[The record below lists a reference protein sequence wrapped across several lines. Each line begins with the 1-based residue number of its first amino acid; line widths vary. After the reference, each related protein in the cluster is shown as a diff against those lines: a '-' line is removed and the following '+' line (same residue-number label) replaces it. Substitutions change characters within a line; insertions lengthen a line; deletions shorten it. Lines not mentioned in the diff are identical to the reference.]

1 MNEHEPTAAGAPP
14 EVDEAEVRR
23 LLERAGPRPA
33 IPPEDL
39 AAITAAARAAWRG
52 EVERRAE
59 GAESAGLAGRIERRT
74 PAVDAGEAL
83 ARFQEFAETAPG
95 RRRRPDWV
103 MPALIA
109 AVLALSVGLVWWL
122 AGRGG
127 AAAEIVRAES
137 VAGNT
142 WIGGEGIGYFRP
154 LRAGEPIPAGATVH
168 TVTDTADI
176 AAGRASFRLA
186 DGTVLR
192 LDAGTV
198 ARFVSPAAVALEQ
211 GAIYADSGEN
221 GSGLTVTTPAGTASD
236 VGTRFTVR
244 LIGPRRPALEVR
256 VRDGAVA
263 VERGGQRWL
272 TPAGEE
278 LVVSPS
284 GEAQRRPID
293 PWGPDWDWVLEAAA
307 GYQVEGRTLGELLDW
322 VSRET
327 GWTVRWADPDLAA
340 SAREIVL
347 RGAIGRLRPD
357 QAPFVVLPG
366 AGLEGELVEGG
377 AGRAELVIRRRG

>member
-1 MNEHEPTAAGAPP
+1 MSEHEPTATGVPP
-14 EVDEAEVRR
+14 EDDEAPTESEDQVRR
-23 LLERAGPRPA
+23 LLEQAGPRPA

-52 EVERRAE
+52 EVERRA
-59 GAESAGLAGRIERRT
+59 GAAT
-74 PAVDAGEAL
+74 PAVDGGEAL
-83 ARFQEFAETAPG
+83 ARYQGFAVTTPG

-122 AGRGG
+122 AGRSG
-127 AAAEIVRAES
+127 AAAETVRAES

-142 WIGGEGIGYFRP
+142 WIGGAGIGDFRP
-154 LRAGEPIPAGATVH
+154 LRTGETISAGATVH
-168 TVTDTADI
+168 TVTDDAEI

-192 LDAGTV
+192 LDTGTV
-198 ARFVSPAAVALEQ
+198 ARFVSPGTVALDQ

-244 LIGPRRPALEVR
+244 LIGPSRRPALEVR

-263 VERGGQRWL
+263 VERGGREWL

-278 LVVSPS
+278 LVVSPG
-284 GEAQRRPID
+284 GESHRRPID
-293 PWGPDWDWVLEAAA
+293 PWGPEWEWVLEAAA
-307 GYQVEGRTLGELLDW
+307 GYPIEGRTLGELLDW
-322 VSRET
+322 VTRET
-327 GWTVRWADPDLAA
+327 GWTVRWAEPGLAA
-340 SAREIVL
+340 GAREIVL
-347 RGAIGRLRPD
+347 RGAIGGLRPD

-377 AGRAELVIRRRG
+377 PGTGELVIRRRKVAAG